1 MAENSLYAEMGLT
14 RIVSMDGAA
23 GRSCLEY
30 LARAQ
35 QCHSGGVVQGG
46 FVTGWIDAAMAHAV
60 IARLGDGVVPM
71 TLELK
76 VSFLAPARPG
86 LVLAEGWIV
95 KAGRKTAFV
104 EGSLKDADGELLAT
118 ASSTLM
124 LADRARVEAASQAA
138 MKDGQ

>member
-1 MAENSLYAEMGLT
+1 MAENSLYEVMGLT
-14 RIVSMDGAA
+14 RIVSMDGEA

-30 LARAQ
+30 QARAE

-46 FVTGWIDAAMAHAV
+46 FVSGWIDAAMAHAL
-60 IARLGDGVVPM
+60 IAKLGEGIVPM

-86 LVLAEGWIV
+86 QVFAEGWIV
-95 KAGRKTAFV
+95 KAGRKMAFV
-104 EGSLKDADGELLAT
+104 EGSLKDGEGELLAT

-124 LADRARVEAASQAA
+124 LADRGRVEAASKAA
-138 MKDGQ
+138 VGSQ

>member
-1 MAENSLYAEMGLT
+1 MAENSLYEVMGLT
-14 RIVSMDGAA
+14 RIVSMDAAA
-23 GRSCLEY
+23 GRSQLEY
-30 LARAQ
+30 VAKPE

-46 FVTGWIDAAMAHAV
+46 FVSGWIDAAMAHAL
-60 IARLGDGVVPM
+60 IAKVGEGVVPM

-86 LVLAEGWIV
+86 VVFAEGWIV

-104 EGSLKDADGELLAT
+104 EGSLKDADGQLLAT

-124 LADRARVEAASQAA
+124 LADRGRVEAASKAA
-138 MKDGQ
+138 TG

>member
-1 MAENSLYAEMGLT
+1 MADNSLYETMGLT
-14 RIVSMDGAA
+14 RIVEMDGEA
-23 GRSCLEY
+23 GQACLEY
-30 LARAQ
+30 AARPE

-46 FVTGWIDAAMAHAV
+46 FVTGWIDAAMAHAM
-60 IARLGDGVVPM
+60 IARVGEGVVPM

-86 LVLAEGWIV
+86 PVFARGWIV

-104 EGSLKDADGELLAT
+104 EGSLKDGDGNLLAT

-124 LADRARVEAASQAA
+124 LADRGRVEAAARAA
-138 MKDGQ
+138 TSG

>member
-1 MAENSLYAEMGLT
+1 MAENSLYEVMGLT
-14 RIVSMDGAA
+14 RIVSMDGEA

-30 LARAQ
+30 RAKAE

-46 FVTGWIDAAMAHAV
+46 FVSGWIDAAMAHAL
-60 IARLGDGVVPM
+60 IAKLGDHVVPM

-86 LVLAEGWIV
+86 AVFAQGWIV
-95 KAGRKTAFV
+95 KAGRKMAFV
-104 EGSLKDADGELLAT
+104 EGSLKDGEGTLLAT

-124 LADRARVEAASQAA
+124 LADRRRVEAASQAA
-138 MKDGQ
+138 VG

>member
-1 MAENSLYAEMGLT
+1 MDGHSLYEVMGLT
-14 RIVSMDGAA
+14 RIVTMDGEA

-30 LARAQ
+30 AARPE

-46 FVTGWIDAAMAHAV
+46 FVTGWIDAAMAHAL
-60 IARLGDGVVPM
+60 IAKRGEGIVPM

-86 LVLAEGWIV
+86 VVFAEGWIV
-95 KAGRKTAFV
+95 KAGRTTAFV
-104 EGSLKDADGELLAT
+104 EGSLKDGEGNLLAT

-124 LADRARVEAASQAA
+124 LADRARVEAAAKAA
-138 MKDGQ
+138 MESGQ